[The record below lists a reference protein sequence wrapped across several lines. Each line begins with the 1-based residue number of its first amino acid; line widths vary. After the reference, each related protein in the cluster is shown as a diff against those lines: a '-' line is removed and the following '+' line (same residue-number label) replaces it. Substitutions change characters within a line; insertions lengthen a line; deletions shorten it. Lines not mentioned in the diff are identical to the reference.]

1 MTSHHSTASTARW
14 RLGILL
20 AALLSARDAHAY
32 LDPSTGSMILQGII
46 GGMMA
51 GLFIVR
57 RQWSQL
63 KGWFSRRRA
72 TDGESSQASAGR
84 DEQ

>member
-1 MTSHHSTASTARW
+1 MTSNRSTASIARW
-14 RLGILL
+14 RLGILV
-20 AALLSARDAHAY
+20 AVLLGARDAHAY

-57 RQWSQL
+57 RQWTQL

-72 TDGESSQASAGR
+72 TDSESSQASAGR
-84 DEQ
+84 DAQ